1 MRKMTRF
8 LLPLVQVALAVVLT
22 IPEYFRP
29 ESSEHPLKEKLNL
42 QLGFALN
49 APAATLR
56 YFLERF
62 AMLFC
67 PERYMT
73 GTFTGCFPLQFV
85 FETIVYFGLVALL
98 WHFVILES
106 GRQES
111 VITSKTR
118 MRKVVD
124 ALGIL
129 FGALVGAFGVMIS
142 HQIGSPIN
150 SFVVGIM
157 YVIWSLTIMV
167 FYGRDF
173 WLHFRLDAKAT

>member
-1 MRKMTRF
+1 
-8 LLPLVQVALAVVLT
+8 
-22 IPEYFRP
+22 
-29 ESSEHPLKEKLNL
+29 
-42 QLGFALN
+42 
-49 APAATLR
+49 
-56 YFLERF
+56 
-62 AMLFC
+62 
-67 PERYMT
+67 
-73 GTFTGCFPLQFV
+73 
-85 FETIVYFGLVALL
+85 
-98 WHFVILES
+98 
-106 GRQES
+106 
-111 VITSKTR
+111 